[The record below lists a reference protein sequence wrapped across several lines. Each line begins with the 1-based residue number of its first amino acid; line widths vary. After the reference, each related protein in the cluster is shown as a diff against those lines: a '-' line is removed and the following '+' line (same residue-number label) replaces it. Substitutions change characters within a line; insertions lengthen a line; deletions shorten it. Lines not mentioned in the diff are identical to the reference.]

1 MNTIRPFYEN
11 ILFCCEFDAF
21 KASDT
26 IFLNILHPLYICVRD
41 GSQIT
46 SLQGEVRWKIINQ
59 IFLLPSQNPNDILLN
74 SVDYNSMV
82 GWSPII
88 PVLIS

>member
-26 IFLNILHPLYICVRD
+26 IFLNILYPLYICIRD

-46 SLQGEVRWKIINQ
+46 SLQGEVFREVENNKSNLSIT
-59 IFLLPSQNPNDILLN
+59 LTKPK
-74 SVDYNSMV
+74 
-82 GWSPII
+82 
-88 PVLIS
+88 